1 MGSTCGKS
9 RAISF
14 AENVRAFLK
23 VWRFRRCFSAFGEKK
38 PLPYTRKNAS
48 APSCLQGKLRDCG
61 LFCTPE
67 RMHPN
72 HPLKSRSLLFSLV
85 KTLFLVDGNK
95 MQIRNDI
102 NEYGSL
108 LATLNQYLRY
118 SMQSLSQ
125 AAPLH
130 QSLKKTAKGTICP
143 LQNLERK
150 LERKH
155 TRRDLFQ
162 HRNCELKQN
171 MESIFYRMFKV
182 HSKVT
187 FQSHSIEH
195 VRLMLNQAW

>member
-23 VWRFRRCFSAFGEKK
+23 VWRFRRCFTAFGEKK

-48 APSCLQGKLRDCG
+48 APSCLQGKLRDRG

-67 RMHPN
+67 RIHPN

-108 LATLNQYLRY
+108 LATLKSVPKVQYAEFEPGR
-118 SMQSLSQ
+118 
-125 AAPLH
+125 AIAPIPH
-130 QSLKKTAKGTICP
+130 CNWSCPLKKQPRGQFVP
-143 LQNLERK
+143 
-150 LERKH
+150 
-155 TRRDLFQ
+155 
-162 HRNCELKQN
+162 
-171 MESIFYRMFKV
+171 FK
-182 HSKVT
+182 
-187 FQSHSIEH
+187 I
-195 VRLMLNQAW
+195 

>member
-1 MGSTCGKS
+1 MIQYFPWNDHKLNFHIINHWHFSLLKNCKHGPFIDFQKGFSSDLKLAPLTYQFMGSTCGKS
-9 RAISF
+9 RAIIF

-23 VWRFRRCFSAFGEKK
+23 VWHFRRCFAAFGKKK

-48 APSCLQGKLRDCG
+48 APSCLQGKLRDRR
-61 LFCTPE
+61 LFCTPN

-118 SMQSLSQ
+118 SIVEWKDVDQ
-125 AAPLH
+125 
-130 QSLKKTAKGTICP
+130 
-143 LQNLERK
+143 
-150 LERKH
+150 
-155 TRRDLFQ
+155 
-162 HRNCELKQN
+162 
-171 MESIFYRMFKV
+171 
-182 HSKVT
+182 
-187 FQSHSIEH
+187 
-195 VRLMLNQAW
+195 

>member
-23 VWRFRRCFSAFGEKK
+23 VWRFRRCFAAFGEKK

-72 HPLKSRSLLFSLV
+72 HPLKSRSLLFNLV

-95 MQIRNDI
+95 MQNKKWHKWIWI
-102 NEYGSL
+102 PAGYFKSVPKV
-108 LATLNQYLRY
+108 QYAEFEPGR
-118 SMQSLSQ
+118 
-125 AAPLH
+125 AIAPIPH
-130 QSLKKTAKGTICP
+130 CNWSCPLKKQPRG
-143 LQNLERK
+143 
-150 LERKH
+150 
-155 TRRDLFQ
+155 
-162 HRNCELKQN
+162 
-171 MESIFYRMFKV
+171 
-182 HSKVT
+182 
-187 FQSHSIEH
+187 
-195 VRLMLNQAW
+195 

>member
-9 RAISF
+9 RAIMF
-14 AENVRAFLK
+14 AENVSAFLK
-23 VWRFRRCFSAFGEKK
+23 VWRFRRCFAAFGEKK

-48 APSCLQGKLRDCG
+48 APSCLQGKLRDRG
-61 LFCTPE
+61 LFCIPE

-108 LATLNQYLRY
+108 LATLNHYLRY

-125 AAPLH
+125 AAPLR
-130 QSLKKTAKGTICP
+130 QSCTA
-143 LQNLERK
+143 
-150 LERKH
+150 
-155 TRRDLFQ
+155 
-162 HRNCELKQN
+162 
-171 MESIFYRMFKV
+171 
-182 HSKVT
+182 
-187 FQSHSIEH
+187 IE
-195 VRLMLNQAW
+195 VVP

>member
-1 MGSTCGKS
+1 M
-9 RAISF
+9 F

-23 VWRFRRCFSAFGEKK
+23 VWHFRRCFAAFGEKK

-48 APSCLQGKLRDCG
+48 APSCLQGKLRDRG

-118 SMQSLSQ
+118 S
-125 AAPLH
+125 
-130 QSLKKTAKGTICP
+130 IV
-143 LQNLERK
+143 E
-150 LERKH
+150 
-155 TRRDLFQ
+155 
-162 HRNCELKQN
+162 
-171 MESIFYRMFKV
+171 
-182 HSKVT
+182 
-187 FQSHSIEH
+187 
-195 VRLMLNQAW
+195 